1 MLADASVSV
10 EFRRLLAE
18 PLALTVVVTTMAF
31 AIVPIMVDRSRHRPG
46 NFAPIQLISAIGA
59 WALLLLNEALLVSS
73 LREGSPILA
82 CASFATLL
90 TTLWRFLRRDDG
102 RVVNDQAP
110 RPSRHR
116 FARSSRSSV
125 AQHESVSNP
134 WMR

>member
-1 MLADASVSV
+1 MLADASVST

-73 LREGSPILA
+73 LRESSPILA

-90 TTLWRFLRRDDG
+90 ATLWRFLRRDDG

-110 RPSRHR
+110 ETIE
-116 FARSSRSSV
+116 
-125 AQHESVSNP
+125 AQIREIEQILGD
-134 WMR
+134 